1 MTTHTATIAGPVR
14 SKAGSGIHVGG
25 LLGYGAIWAFMILFL
40 IYPLLHLFYDTFTT
54 DAGDFTLLN
63 FQDFFTDRYYLK
75 ALMNSLLLGWG
86 RSSPPPSS
94 ASPSPSCC
102 CAMNSRGGG
111 FSRISPSCR

>member
-25 LLGYGAIWAFMILFL
+25 LFGYGAIWAFMILLL
-40 IYPLLHLFYDTFTT
+40 IYPLMYLFYDTFTT

-75 ALMNSLLLGWG
+75 ALMNSLLLGVGTVITTSIIGITFAFLLLRYEFPG
-86 RSSPPPSS
+86 R
-94 ASPSPSCC
+94 
-102 CAMNSRGGG
+102 GI
-111 FSRISPSCR
+111 FS

>member
-1 MTTHTATIAGPVR
+1 MTTHTATIAAPVR
-14 SKAGSGIHVGG
+14 SKAGSGIHAGG
-25 LLGYGAIWAFMILFL
+25 LFGYGAIWAFMILFL
-40 IYPLLHLFYDTFTT
+40 IYPLMYLFYDTFTT

-75 ALMNSLLLGWG
+75 ALMNSLLLGVG
-86 RSSPPPSS
+86 TVITTSIIGITL
-94 ASPSPSCC
+94 PSCC